1 MKISA
6 KARYG
11 LAAMVCLATRYP
23 NQSRMTVLEMS
34 ETLELS
40 KIYLE
45 QVFTQLR
52 VAGLV
57 QASKG
62 PQGGYT
68 LSRRPEEI
76 SAYEILTATETS
88 LFASTP
94 TTLGETSAYIEW
106 AAQSLV
112 YNPLDQCVK
121 DKLSSVTLRQITDQA
136 IENLQGG
143 YMYYL

>member
-1 MKISA
+1 M
-6 KARYG
+6 
-11 LAAMVCLATRYP
+11 
-23 NQSRMTVLEMS
+23 LEMS
-34 ETLELS
+34 EMLELS

-88 LFASTP
+88 LFAPTP

-112 YNPLDQCVK
+112 YDPLDQCVK